1 MLELTRKPH
10 TEGMTDICLRVPT
23 RDALRISKTIR
34 DVLDEA
40 GEAVREVD
48 AEDDGLFTL
57 EETFP
62 DGTPGAMLKGARFKE
77 DMTQAQL
84 AEASG
89 IPRRHI
95 SEMEN
100 GRRSIGKERA
110 KRLAEA
116 LKVDYRV
123 FL

>member
-1 MLELTRKPH
+1 M
-10 TEGMTDICLRVPT
+10 
-23 RDALRISKTIR
+23 
-34 DVLDEA
+34 
-40 GEAVREVD
+40 REVD
-48 AEDDGLFTL
+48 TEDDGLFTL

-62 DGTPGAMLKGARFKE
+62 DGTPGTMLKGARFKE

>member
-1 MLELTRKPH
+1 MLELMRKPH
-10 TEGMTDICLRVPT
+10 TEGLTDICLRVPSV
-23 RDALRISKTIR
+23 DALRISKAIQELLNKT
-34 DVLDEA
+34 
-40 GEAVREVD
+40 GENVREIND
-48 AEDDGLFTL
+48 EGEELFTI
-57 EETFP
+57 EEVFP
-62 DGTPGAMLKGARFKE
+62 DRTPGRMLRGARFRE
-77 DMTQAQL
+77 DLTQLQL

-100 GRRSIGKERA
+100 NRRSIGKERA
-110 KRLAEA
+110 KRLASV